1 MPVWPLSVQF
11 SARARV
17 LELVAEELEER
28 FASLGPAAAA
38 AASRSASAS
47 QDAALLHRRLYNV
60 NLPSAELGQCR
71 DLLRKLAAIDGAR
84 HTAEAVRC
92 GTAAVGGRYRL

>member
-1 MPVWPLSVQF
+1 MHAWPFRVQF

-17 LELVAEELEER
+17 LDLVAEELEER

-38 AASRSASAS
+38 AAGRSASAS
-47 QDAALLHRRLYNV
+47 QDAALLNRRLYNV
-60 NLPSAELGQCR
+60 NLPSTELGQCR

-84 HTAEAVRC
+84 HAAEAVRL
-92 GTAAVGGRYRL
+92 GAAAS